1 MTIKRIVP
9 DVIAHK
15 QDLVLVSP
23 EDSVRQ
29 TVKRMVERK
38 IGAVL
43 VVDDGRLVG
52 IFTERD
58 VMNRVV
64 GGGRDPADTAIRDV
78 MTADPDYVEPHMP
91 AMTALELMGSRGYRH
106 LPVLDG
112 GDIVGILS
120 VRDLYATIKEHLE
133 EEIKER
139 EAFMFGAGYG

>member
-23 EDSVRQ
+23 DDSVRQ
-29 TVKRMVERK
+29 TVKRMIDRK

-43 VVDDGRLVG
+43 VAENGHLVG

-64 GGGRDPADTAIRDV
+64 GGGRDPAQTLVRDV
-78 MTADPDYVEPHMP
+78 MTADPDCVEPNMP
-91 AMTALELMGSRGYRH
+91 AMTALEIMGARGYRH
-106 LPVLDG
+106 LPVLDE

-120 VRDLYATIKEHLE
+120 VRDLYTTIKEHLE